1 MSAASPPVVRGPG
14 VGQAEVMLDALL
26 PYSYLG
32 VLVVILLIT
41 LPLELYLGVRVWRR
55 PRRLL
60 LTVAPVVAVFVL
72 WDLYAIDAQHWFF
85 DRAQTTGVTL
95 FGVLPI
101 EELLFF
107 VVVPIAAVMAL
118 EAVRVVKTHW
128 VVGDER

>member
-1 MSAASPPVVRGPG
+1 MP
-14 VGQAEVMLDALL
+14 DALL

-32 VLVVILLIT
+32 VLVVILLTT

-60 LTVAPVVAVFVL
+60 LTIAPVVAVFLL
-72 WDLYAIDAQHWFF
+72 WDLYAIDAEHWFF
-85 DRAQTTGVTL
+85 DPAQTTGVML

-107 VVVPIAAVMAL
+107 VVVPIAAVMTL